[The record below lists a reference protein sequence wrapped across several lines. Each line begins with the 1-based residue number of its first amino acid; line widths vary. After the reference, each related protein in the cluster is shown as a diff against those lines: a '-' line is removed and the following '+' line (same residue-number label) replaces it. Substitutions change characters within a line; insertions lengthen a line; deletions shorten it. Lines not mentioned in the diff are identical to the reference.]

1 MDELIEVEEL
11 KENFGLNTYE
21 ARVYVALIK
30 RGEMVPKEIGVEANI
45 PLPRTYDTLRAL
57 EEKGFVIS
65 TPSKEGSSR
74 LYRAVDPE
82 IALTK
87 RIKDF
92 EEDYKAL
99 ISKKKDSFDFL
110 VKKLGEAF
118 KTSSEVRLE
127 EVFLIRRLENI
138 IEKAWGMIKRARNEV
153 ILVGYATIE
162 LLNYEEWKLKEMF
175 PIIHDRL
182 KNKVSFKLLVP
193 KLEEGQKMLIK
204 TVTSGF
210 KELFT
215 VKISENTMLDFL
227 IIDQKEILLG
237 VPQPNIE
244 EVFEGS
250 VSALWFQ
257 NPLFADALKRNFQ
270 LLWNQADNL
279 EIS

>member
-1 MDELIEVEEL
+1 MDELEEVEEL

-65 TPSKEGSSR
+65 TPSKAGSSR
-74 LYRAVDPE
+74 FFRAVDPE
-82 IALTK
+82 IVLTK

-92 EEDYKAL
+92 EDDYKAL
-99 ISKKKDSFDFL
+99 ISKKKKSSDLL
-110 VKKLGEAF
+110 VIKLGEAF

-138 IEKAWGMIKRARNEV
+138 IEKAWDMIKRAKNEV

-162 LLNYEEWKLKEMF
+162 ILNYEEWKLKEMF

-193 KLEEGQKMLIK
+193 KLEESQKMLIK
-204 TVTSGF
+204 TVTYGL
-210 KELFT
+210 KEFFT

>member
-1 MDELIEVEEL
+1 MDELEEVEEL

-30 RGEMVPKEIGVEANI
+30 RGEMVPKQIGVEANI

-82 IALTK
+82 IALNK

-99 ISKKKDSFDFL
+99 ISKKKNSFDFL

-270 LLWNQADNL
+270 LLWKQANDL
-279 EIS
+279 EI

>member
-65 TPSKEGSSR
+65 TPSKAGSSR
-74 LYRAVDPE
+74 FFRAVDPE
-82 IALTK
+82 IVLTK

-92 EEDYKAL
+92 EDDYKAL
-99 ISKKKDSFDFL
+99 ISKKKKSSDLL
-110 VKKLGEAF
+110 VIKLGEAF

-138 IEKAWGMIKRARNEV
+138 IEKAWDMIKRAKNEV

-162 LLNYEEWKLKEMF
+162 ILNYEEWKLKEMF

-193 KLEEGQKMLIK
+193 KLEESQKMLIK
-204 TVTSGF
+204 TVTYGL
-210 KELFT
+210 KEFFT

>member
-1 MDELIEVEEL
+1 LDELEEVEEL

-74 LYRAVDPE
+74 IYRAVDPE

-87 RIKDF
+87 RIKNF
-92 EEDYKAL
+92 EEEYKSL
-99 ISKKKDSFDFL
+99 ISKKKNSFDFL
-110 VKKLGEAF
+110 IKKLEEAF

-138 IEKAWGMIKRARNEV
+138 IEKAWNMIKRAKNEV

-162 LLNYEEWKLKEMF
+162 ILNYEERKLKEMF
-175 PIIHDRL
+175 PIIHDKL
-182 KNKVSFKLLVP
+182 KNMISFKILIP
-193 KLEEGQKMLIK
+193 KLEENQKMLIK
-204 TVTSGF
+204 TIAGGF

-215 VKISENTMLDFL
+215 VKISENMKLDFL
-227 IIDQKEILLG
+227 ITDQKEILLG
-237 VPQPNIE
+237 VPQPNME

-257 NPLFADALKRNFQ
+257 NPLFAKALKRNFQ
-270 LLWNQADNL
+270 LLWNQADTL
-279 EIS
+279 EI

>member
-1 MDELIEVEEL
+1 LDELEEVEEL

-30 RGEMVPKEIGVEANI
+30 RGEMVPKKIGVEADI

-65 TPSKEGSSR
+65 TPSKAGSSR
-74 LYRAVDPE
+74 RYRAVDPE

-87 RIKDF
+87 RMKDF

-99 ISKKKDSFDFL
+99 ISKKKKSFNFL
-110 VKKLGEAF
+110 VKKLAEAF

-138 IEKAWGMIKRARNEV
+138 IEKAWNMIKRAKNEV

-162 LLNYEEWKLKEMF
+162 IWNYEEWKLKEML

-182 KNKVSFKLLVP
+182 KNKVSFKLIVP
-193 KLEEGQKMLIK
+193 KLEENQKTLIK
-204 TVTSGF
+204 TIIGGF

-227 IIDQKEILLG
+227 ITDQKEILLG
-237 VPQPNIE
+237 VPKPDME

-250 VSALWFQ
+250 ASALWFQ
-257 NPLFADALKRNFQ
+257 NPLFANALKRNFH
-270 LLWNQADNL
+270 LLWNQADTL

>member
-1 MDELIEVEEL
+1 MDELEEVEEL

-74 LYRAVDPE
+74 IYRAVDPE

-87 RIKDF
+87 RIKNF
-92 EEDYKAL
+92 EEEYKSL
-99 ISKKKDSFDFL
+99 ISKKKNSFDFL
-110 VKKLGEAF
+110 IKKLEEAF

-138 IEKAWGMIKRARNEV
+138 IEKAWNMIKRAKNEV

-162 LLNYEEWKLKEMF
+162 ILNYEERKLKEMF
-175 PIIHDRL
+175 PIIHDKL
-182 KNKVSFKLLVP
+182 KNMISFKILIP
-193 KLEEGQKMLIK
+193 KLEENQKMLIK
-204 TVTSGF
+204 TIAGGF

-215 VKISENTMLDFL
+215 VKISENMKLDFL
-227 IIDQKEILLG
+227 ITDQKEILLG
-237 VPQPNIE
+237 VPQPNME

-257 NPLFADALKRNFQ
+257 NPLFAKALKRNFQ
-270 LLWNQADNL
+270 LLWNQADTL
-279 EIS
+279 EI

>member
-65 TPSKEGSSR
+65 TPSKAGSSR
-74 LYRAVDPE
+74 FFRAVDPE
-82 IALTK
+82 IVLTK

-92 EEDYKAL
+92 EDDYKAL
-99 ISKKKDSFDFL
+99 ISKKKKSSDLL

-138 IEKAWGMIKRARNEV
+138 IEKAWDMIKRAKNEV

-162 LLNYEEWKLKEMF
+162 ILNYEEWKLKEMF

-193 KLEEGQKMLIK
+193 KLEESQKMLIK
-204 TVTSGF
+204 TVTYGL
-210 KELFT
+210 KEFFT

>member
-1 MDELIEVEEL
+1 MDELEEVEEL

-21 ARVYVALIK
+21 ARGYVALIK
-30 RGEMVPKEIGVEANI
+30 RGEMVPKQIGVEANI

-82 IALTK
+82 IALNK

-99 ISKKKDSFDFL
+99 ISKKKNSFDFL

-270 LLWNQADNL
+270 LLWKQANDL
-279 EIS
+279 EI

>member
-1 MDELIEVEEL
+1 MDELEEVEEL

-30 RGEMVPKEIGVEANI
+30 RGEMVPKQIGVEANI

-82 IALTK
+82 IALNK

-99 ISKKKDSFDFL
+99 ISKKKNSFDFL

-193 KLEEGQKMLIK
+193 KFEEGQKMLIK

-270 LLWNQADNL
+270 LLWKQANDL
-279 EIS
+279 EI